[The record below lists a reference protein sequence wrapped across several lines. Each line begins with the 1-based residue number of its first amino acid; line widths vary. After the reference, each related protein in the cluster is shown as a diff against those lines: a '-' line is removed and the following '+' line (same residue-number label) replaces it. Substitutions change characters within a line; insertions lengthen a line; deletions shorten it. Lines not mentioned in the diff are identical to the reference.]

1 MSDLPIH
8 YAPAKKGLWILGVIS
23 LGLTSVGVVVAVPMG
38 PLGWLTA
45 GFGAL
50 LFGACTVV
58 IFYRALA
65 SAPVLS
71 LTQEGM
77 KAWRYPQLRWEEI
90 DFAETAM
97 SSGQMF
103 LVLHAKDHEGYL
115 ARFGFFKRKWA
126 QLSTMLLEGSV
137 YLSPQLFLVPVSD
150 VARTINAELARRR
163 GGHTRR

>member
-1 MSDLPIH
+1 
-8 YAPAKKGLWILGVIS
+8 
-23 LGLTSVGVVVAVPMG
+23 
-38 PLGWLTA
+38 
-45 GFGAL
+45 
-50 LFGACTVV
+50 
-58 IFYRALA
+58 
-65 SAPVLS
+65 
-71 LTQEGM
+71 
-77 KAWRYPQLRWEEI
+77 
-90 DFAETAM
+90 
-97 SSGQMF
+97 MF